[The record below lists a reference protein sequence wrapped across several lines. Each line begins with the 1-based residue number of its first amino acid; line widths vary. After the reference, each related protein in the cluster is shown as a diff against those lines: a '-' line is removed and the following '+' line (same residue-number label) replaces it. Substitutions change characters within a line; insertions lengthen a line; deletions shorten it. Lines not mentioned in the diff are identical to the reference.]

1 MINSV
6 NLQRLG
12 YCVPYRENWKL
23 INQKTRQ
30 RTDSW
35 VMADSEEVNSNSEAG
50 IGISN
55 ATIRIVVVMTAVIM
69 HVQ

>member
-1 MINSV
+1 
-6 NLQRLG
+6 
-12 YCVPYRENWKL
+12 
-23 INQKTRQ
+23 
-30 RTDSW
+30 
-35 VMADSEEVNSNSEAG
+35 MADSEEVNSNSEAG